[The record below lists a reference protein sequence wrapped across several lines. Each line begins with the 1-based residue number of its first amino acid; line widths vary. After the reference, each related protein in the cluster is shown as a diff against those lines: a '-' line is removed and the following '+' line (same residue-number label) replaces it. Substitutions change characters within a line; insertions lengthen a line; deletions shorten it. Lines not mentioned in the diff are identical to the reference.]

1 MCTFTVSDSQVI
13 YAGCQKAGQNYYFF
27 SIRAKKRF
35 VFLTV
40 EGVFSALENTLR
52 KMQLYACQG
61 KDGLRQ
67 RGSCIMTCGSS
78 ASKKMSPSVA
88 NPRCS

>member
-27 SIRAKKRF
+27 SIHAKKRF

-67 RGSCIMTCGSS
+67 RERCMVTCGNS
-78 ASKKMSPSVA
+78 ASKKISPRVV